1 MDRLA
6 EPALRAR
13 NRGGWARDLRVT
25 LIQRS
30 TSVGAAAT
38 DGIGNRR
45 GHAHERPPGNPAMI
59 STTDPDNMTA
69 EARRLQVAGIL
80 ETKP

>member
-1 MDRLA
+1 
-6 EPALRAR
+6 
-13 NRGGWARDLRVT
+13 
-25 LIQRS
+25 
-30 TSVGAAAT
+30 
-38 DGIGNRR
+38 
-45 GHAHERPPGNPAMI
+45 MI